1 MEERMAHMRAYA
13 VDFRNAENRTN
24 GYRNAEIIRIED
36 RRKQKKAKGKV
47 TPLDILLGAIALL
60 LLINLIFMATG
71 VSITELPK
79 TVSVIWWVAVSMVVS
94 ATAGWGM

>member
-1 MEERMAHMRAYA
+1 MAHMRTYA

-24 GYRNAEIIRIED
+24 GCRNAEIIRIED
-36 RRKQKKAKGKV
+36 RRKQKKAKNKV
-47 TPLDILLGAIALL
+47 TPLDILLGVIALL

-79 TVSVIWWVAVSMVVS
+79 TASVIWWVAVSMVVS
-94 ATAGWGM
+94 VAAGWGM